1 VVHLE
6 GFPTC
11 ETMLLVLTHPQSN
24 VFKMLVCVFDC
35 DRKRSF
41 FSCANVLVAASHEK
55 MLKQLGWK
63 TENLCDNACCETLTA
78 FPTTIPVA
86 LTSGLTPVLTV
97 LAAK

>member
-1 VVHLE
+1 MTVQSLPIYLVVHLE

-24 VFKMLVCVFDC
+24 VFKTCVRIDC

-41 FSCANVLVAASHEK
+41 LGANVLVTVAASHEK

-63 TENLCDNACCETLTA
+63 TEKPL
-78 FPTTIPVA
+78 
-86 LTSGLTPVLTV
+86 
-97 LAAK
+97 